1 MQLVTVRGG
10 DKSLRLAVLD
20 TLELLYKQQGEAT
33 VWAQVGAISPQQKSL
48 IEERFKT
55 VAKSQA
61 RQQTQAR
68 LDGPPNASEQSSA
81 PASPVALGL
90 SRSVY
95 QMLKI
100 QEIFMI

>member
-1 MQLVTVRGG
+1 MTVKGG

-20 TLELLYKQQGEAT
+20 TLEILCKQQGEAT

-55 VAKSQA
+55 VAKSLA
-61 RQQTQAR
+61 KQQMQSR

-81 PASPVALGL
+81 PASPIASGY
-90 SRSVY
+90 SRSAV
-95 QMLKI
+95 LI
-100 QEIFMI
+100 